1 MVVGVL
7 ELALA
12 VPAFTLKEKRSV
24 VKRVINRTRQKF
36 NVAVAE
42 VEELDNPGAAV
53 LGIVAVGN
61 DRRHIN
67 SVLDH
72 VANHVDR
79 MELAEIVDQ
88 SIELENY

>member
-12 VPAFTLKEKRSV
+12 IPAISLKEKRGV
-24 VKRVINRTRQKF
+24 VRRVMNRTRQKF
-36 NVAVAE
+36 NVAAAE
-42 VEELDNPGAAV
+42 VDELDNPGAAV
-53 LGIVAVGN
+53 IGIVAVGN

-79 MELAEIVDQ
+79 MGIAEIVDQ
-88 SIELENY
+88 AIELEHY

>member
-12 VPAFTLKEKRSV
+12 IPAITLKEKRSV
-24 VKRVINRTRQKF
+24 VKRVVHRTRVKF

-42 VEELDNPGAAV
+42 VDELDNASAAV
-53 LGIVAVGN
+53 LGVVAVGN

-72 VANHVDR
+72 IVNFVDDLGLC
-79 MELAEIVDQ
+79 ELMDQ
-88 SIELENY
+88 TLTLEHY

>member
-12 VPAFTLKEKRSV
+12 VPAVTLKEKRSV
-24 VKRVINRTRQKF
+24 VKRVVHRTRDTF

-42 VEELDNPGAAV
+42 VDELDNASAAV
-53 LGIVAVGN
+53 LGVVTVGN

-72 VANHVDR
+72 IVTFVD
-79 MELAEIVDQ
+79 ELGLCELVDQ
-88 SIELENY
+88 NLTLENY